1 MWTKYLTNLRDD
13 TQVLII
19 IYIALGF
26 MYIDPTLVYN
36 PSTGNYGFFGED
48 WDNESTSELANDLN
62 KDETIAIYD
71 QDSYEPI
78 SMDFEDPLLYQP
90 HYSLATLES
99 NVGGV
104 GGAMSSKEE
113 MSVRE
118 TLKQGLEDPQIRNEM
133 LKLITQKQGEF

>member
-1 MWTKYLTNLRDD
+1 
-13 TQVLII
+13 
-19 IYIALGF
+19 